1 MVHSMHTLLQ
11 AAFGCFSSLQ
21 ATCDVLARNSHI
33 LIEAQ
38 HAVWSANWNELTIYR
53 PTGLGDVTAVTH

>member
-38 HAVWSANWNELTIYR
+38 HALLQKAFKQC
-53 PTGLGDVTAVTH
+53 DVSTVTH